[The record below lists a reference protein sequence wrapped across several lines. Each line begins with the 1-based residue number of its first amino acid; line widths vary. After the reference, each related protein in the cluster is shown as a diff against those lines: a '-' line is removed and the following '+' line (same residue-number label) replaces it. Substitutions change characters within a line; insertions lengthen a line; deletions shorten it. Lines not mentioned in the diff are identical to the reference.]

1 MEKPN
6 NQHMAQVLELVS
18 MARRRN
24 KLKREMFDV
33 AKKIR
38 DNRKRVELLS
48 NLTDYIQEGMSIRE
62 VLAIIEKM
70 RDDYDDRVDEY
81 TITNAGLSK
90 ERRELARRIKTAKSS
105 DYAAPSSSEDK

>member
-6 NQHMAQVLELVS
+6 NQQMSQVLELVS

-24 KLKREMFDV
+24 KLKRDMIDI

-48 NLTDYIQEGMSIRE
+48 NLSDYIHEDMSFRE
-62 VLAIIEKM
+62 VMAIIENMKN
-70 RDDYDDRVDEY
+70 DYEDRVDEY
-81 TITNAGLSK
+81 TIQNAELSK
-90 ERRELARRIKTAKSS
+90 ERRELFRKIRTAK
-105 DYAAPSSSEDK
+105 ANK

>member
-6 NQHMAQVLELVS
+6 NQQMSQVLELVS

-24 KLKREMFDV
+24 KLKRDMIDV

-48 NLTDYIQEGMSIRE
+48 NLSDYIHEDMSFRE
-62 VLAIIEKM
+62 VMAIIENMKN
-70 RDDYDDRVDEY
+70 DYEDRVDEY
-81 TITNAGLSK
+81 TIQNAELSK
-90 ERRELARRIKTAKSS
+90 ERRELFRKIRTAK
-105 DYAAPSSSEDK
+105 ADK